1 MAREP
6 ATPHEP
12 RDTYIGRKAVEMG
25 LITANQLR
33 DVLVHLSQS
42 GAAEPPLLATTLVSR
57 GLLTE
62 AQVGVLSDLAKGGP
76 PRRVGKYHVIRELGR
91 GGMGIVYEAQ
101 DPALG
106 RRVALKTL
114 LSSFDSADPSRKL
127 DEERFLREAR
137 LCGNLPKHPHI
148 VGVYEAGAE
157 DDQRFI
163 AMEYI
168 EGRQFSEWRLKD
180 APPRRLQ
187 IAVLRDV
194 ALAVDHAHRHGVIH
208 RDLKPQNILVDAENH
223 PHVTDFGLAKRG
235 SSQPTLALTVT
246 GEVMGTPAYM
256 SPEQAEGKKDI
267 DHRSDIWS
275 LGVMLYE
282 ILAGRV
288 PFAAETPLKL
298 IMKTVHEPVTPPSG
312 AIRGTPLPPVDPAIE
327 AICMRTLS

>member
-1 MAREP
+1 M
-6 ATPHEP
+6 
-12 RDTYIGRKAVEMG
+12 
-25 LITANQLR
+25 
-33 DVLVHLSQS
+33 
-42 GAAEPPLLATTLVSR
+42 
-57 GLLTE
+57 
-62 AQVGVLSDLAKGGP
+62 LSDLAKGGP
-76 PRRVGKYHVIRELGR
+76 PRRVGKYHIVRELGR

-168 EGRQFSEWRLKD
+168 EGRQFSEWRQKD
-180 APPRRLQ
+180 APPRRQQ

-246 GEVMGTPAYM
+246 GEVGNPGLHEPRAGGG
-256 SPEQAEGKKDI
+256 EEG
-267 DHRSDIWS
+267 HRPPLRHLGS

-312 AIRGTPLPPVDPAIE
+312 AIRGTRCLRSTPRSKPSA
-327 AICMRTLS
+327 

>member
-1 MAREP
+1 MGIPPTPPEP
-6 ATPHEP
+6 KDA
-12 RDTYIGRKAVEMG
+12 YIGRKAVEMG
-25 LITANQLR
+25 LITAKQLA
-33 DVLVHLSQS
+33 DVLLQMSQPGFS
-42 GAAEPPLLATTLVSR
+42 DTPLLASSLVSR

-62 AQVGVLSDLAKGGP
+62 AQVGVISELAKGGP
-76 PRRVGKYHVIRELGR
+76 PKRVGKYHILRELGR

-114 LSSFDSADPSRKL
+114 LTGFNTPDDTRRL

-137 LCGNLPKHPHI
+137 LCANLPKHPHI

-163 AMEYI
+163 AMEFI
-168 EGRQFSEWRLKD
+168 EGLQFSEWRKKSGL
-180 APPRRLQ
+180 PRKQQ

-208 RDLKPQNILVDAENH
+208 RDLKPANILVDSANR

-235 SSQPTLALTVT
+235 KSAPTLALTVS

-256 SPEQAEGKKDI
+256 SPEQAEAKKDV
-267 DHRSDIWS
+267 DHRTDIWS

-282 ILAGRV
+282 ILTGRV
-288 PFAAETPLKL
+288 PFEAETPLKL
-298 IMKTVHEPVTPPSG
+298 IMKTVHEPVTPPSDLIRNG
-312 AIRGTPLPPVDPAIE
+312 APGTF
-327 AICMRTLS
+327 